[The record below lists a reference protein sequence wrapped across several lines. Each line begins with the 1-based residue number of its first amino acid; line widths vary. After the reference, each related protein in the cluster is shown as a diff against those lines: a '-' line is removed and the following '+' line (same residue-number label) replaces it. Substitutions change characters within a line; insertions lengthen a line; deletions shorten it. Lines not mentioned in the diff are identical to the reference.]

1 MHYVFGAYHL
11 DLQRY
16 ELHHAGVLIPLRP
29 KVFQVLAYLVAQH
42 ERVVRK
48 EELLEALWP
57 GQFVGDVGLN
67 TYIMEVRKALG
78 DRRSP
83 NQYLRTVRGQGY
95 RFVAPVEVHDH
106 APPPSPRPAGP
117 LPGLEVPTRTSPA
130 PAMAPPAVVEV
141 ALAEPPRSQVD
152 GEYKLVSVLCGGLC
166 AAAVLA
172 AGLGAEELY
181 RVLQTV
187 VVLAYE
193 VLQAYGGTLTQQT
206 PEGFTAVFGIP
217 MAQEDHARCA
227 VLAGLDLLQRLA
239 QHPTLCSPA
248 LGAELALG
256 IGIHSGLGGVGEL
269 GPVTHRQVTVVGA
282 PAQGALRL
290 QQQAAPG
297 ALLVSAA
304 TYHLVQA
311 EVRGEPC
318 GSLTLG
324 GWPAPLR
331 VYAVQG
337 LVRRHAGVP
346 RRPSRSGSP
355 FVGRQ
360 RELAL
365 LHDCVE
371 MVWAG
376 AGQVLSLLGPPGIGK
391 SRLLTE
397 WRHQLPPE
405 QVT

>member
-11 DLQRY
+11 DPQCY
-16 ELHHAGVLIPLRP
+16 ELYHAGVLVPLRP

-78 DRRSP
+78 DRRP
-83 NQYLRTVRGQGY
+83 PHQYIRTVRGQGY
-95 RFVAPVEVHDH
+95 RFVAPVEVRDH
-106 APPPSPRPAGP
+106 APPPPPLPAGP
-117 LPGLEVPTRTSPA
+117 LPVLEVPTCTPPA
-130 PAMAPPAVVEV
+130 PARTPTTVVEA
-141 ALAEPPRSQVD
+141 ALAEPTMPPGD

-181 RVLQTV
+181 RMLQTV

-193 VLQAYGGTLTQQT
+193 VLQAYGGTLTQQA

-217 MAQEDHARCA
+217 VAQEDHARCA

-239 QHPTLCSPA
+239 QHPTLCPPA
-248 LGAELALG
+248 LEAGLALG
-256 IGIHSGLGGVGEL
+256 IGIHSGLGVVGEL
-269 GPVTHRQVTVVGA
+269 GPVSHRQVTVVGA
-282 PAQGALRL
+282 PTQGALRL

-304 TYHLVQA
+304 TYHREHSVN
-311 EVRGEPC
+311 
-318 GSLTLG
+318 LTL
-324 GWPAPLR
+324 PVVVADD
-331 VYAVQG
+331 AQ
-337 LVRRHAGVP
+337 
-346 RRPSRSGSP
+346 RP
-355 FVGRQ
+355 
-360 RELAL
+360 
-365 LHDCVE
+365 D
-371 MVWAG
+371 
-376 AGQVLSLLGPPGIGK
+376 
-391 SRLLTE
+391 
-397 WRHQLPPE
+397 
-405 QVT
+405 